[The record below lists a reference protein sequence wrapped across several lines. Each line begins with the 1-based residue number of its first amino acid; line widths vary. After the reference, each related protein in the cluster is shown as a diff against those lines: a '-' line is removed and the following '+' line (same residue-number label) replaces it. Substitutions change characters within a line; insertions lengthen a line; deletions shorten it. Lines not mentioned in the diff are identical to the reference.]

1 MADTPAI
8 NNNGEVTKRKEATNI
23 KEFLAAPQIQARIKE
38 MLGKKAGN
46 FVTSVI
52 SIAGQDALLADA
64 EPRSLFNAAL
74 TAASLD
80 LPISKSLG
88 FAHIIG
94 YKNNKR
100 KDANGNYLPSII
112 EAQFQMGWKGF
123 VQLAQRSGQYKK
135 INAVAVREGQLVEQ
149 DELSGNIYDWKAKTS
164 EKIVGYVA
172 FFELQNGY
180 RQELYMSTEDV
191 TKHGKQYSQSFSK
204 GYGPWK
210 DNFEAMAL
218 KTVIKLLLSKWGPLS
233 VDPVLTQA
241 IEVDQAVI
249 HDEGASYIDGNS
261 LLADEEATEDEDAAI
276 LEANTDKN
284 TGEIK
289 EPTDKKK

>member
-1 MADTPAI
+1 MTDNTPAAT
-8 NNNGEVTKRKEATNI
+8 NGNGVTKKTQATNI
-23 KEFLAAPQIQARIKE
+23 KEFLAAPQIQARIKD

-52 SIAGQDALLADA
+52 SIAGQDKLLAES

-80 LPISKSLG
+80 LPISKQLG

-94 YKNNKR
+94 YKNNKE
-100 KDANGNYLPSII
+100 GIV

-135 INAVAVREGQLVEQ
+135 INAVAVRDGQLVEQ
-149 DELSGNIYDWKAKTS
+149 DELAGNTFDWQAKKSDTV
-164 EKIVGYVA
+164 IGYVA

-180 RQELYMSTEDV
+180 RQELYMANEDV
-191 TKHGKQYSQSFSK
+191 AAHGKKYSKSFAK
-204 GYGPWK
+204 GYGPWV

-233 VDPVLTQA
+233 VDPVMAQA
-241 IEVDQAVI
+241 IELDQAVI
-249 HDEGASYIDGNS
+249 RDDKVDYIDGDA
-261 LLADEEATEDEDAAI
+261 LLSAEEATDEEDQAILDAATDKQTGVIDEDK
-276 LEANTDKN
+276 L
-284 TGEIK
+284 
-289 EPTDKKK
+289 PKKK